1 MIWFIGVAI
10 IVFYLILSSEVNSQK
25 ALDVHN
31 HKVSLDSM
39 LKDAYKNSSTKE
51 LEKKLVSIEKRY
63 IEVVDNGYS
72 LYKSKYKRNTNDT
85 GLFLNFEKVF
95 SLEEYEVIAMYEA
108 IYEIINRRKK
118 DVKNGK
124 SYYKKIKSQLEYE
137 YGITGLDY

>member
-118 DVKNGK
+118 DVNNGK